1 MNRAL
6 LGGLVGFALVL
17 ASALTGY
24 LVRDRIMVGTPVPSP
39 ARAEASSTLPETLQA
54 AFVGVA

>member
-6 LGGLVGFALVL
+6 LGGLIGFILVL

-24 LVRDRIMVGTPVPSP
+24 LVRDRITAGTPVPSA
-39 ARAEASSTLPETLQA
+39 ARAGPAAAARSRIDSSRT
-54 AFVGVA
+54 